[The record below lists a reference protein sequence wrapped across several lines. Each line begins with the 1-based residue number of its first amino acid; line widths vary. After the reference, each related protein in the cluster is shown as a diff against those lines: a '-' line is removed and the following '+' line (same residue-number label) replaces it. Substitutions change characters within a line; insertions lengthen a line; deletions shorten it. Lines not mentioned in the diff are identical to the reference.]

1 MEDVGKPII
10 YEPPKDSGVITE
22 PPYTQKDA
30 ERWIA
35 EYEEAVSVVPRQ
47 GDS

>member
-10 YEPPKDSGVITE
+10 YEPPEDSSVITE

-30 ERWIA
+30 ERWIT
-35 EYEEAVSVVPRQ
+35 EYEEAVL
-47 GDS
+47 

>member
-1 MEDVGKPII
+1 MEDVGKPIV
-10 YEPPKDSGVITE
+10 YEPPEDSNVITE

-35 EYEEAVSVVPRQ
+35 EYEDALPILSDAE
-47 GDS
+47 